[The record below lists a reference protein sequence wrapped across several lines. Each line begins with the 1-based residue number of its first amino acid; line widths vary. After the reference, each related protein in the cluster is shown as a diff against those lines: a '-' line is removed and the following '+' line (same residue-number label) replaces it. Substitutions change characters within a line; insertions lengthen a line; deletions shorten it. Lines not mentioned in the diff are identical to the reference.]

1 MHPRTLRKN
10 GCCLDQKSFHQPQNV
25 VAKNGLEWR
34 AILIKVYL
42 GGTNRLK
49 KLLEQRKIRSKP
61 CYRMDRHLICIPI
74 HSDAKSGNFG
84 SKEIQGEFM
93 ERVWSS
99 VGFQLFFGKQRI
111 LEDHQRL
118 RRKISR
124 VTYSINDS
132 TGNILTV
139 ENEILSRWKNTIKIF
154 WMQWRQQLVTHK
166 KWYVSRKRKFSLQQK
181 WSRQLKG

>member
-1 MHPRTLRKN
+1 
-10 GCCLDQKSFHQPQNV
+10 
-25 VAKNGLEWR
+25 
-34 AILIKVYL
+34 
-42 GGTNRLK
+42 
-49 KLLEQRKIRSKP
+49 
-61 CYRMDRHLICIPI
+61 
-74 HSDAKSGNFG
+74 
-84 SKEIQGEFM
+84 M

-139 ENEILSRWKNTIKIF
+139 ENEILSRWKEYQKNLLNEVKATTRDTQEMIRFAEEEVFTAAEVVTAIKGI
-154 WMQWRQQLVTHK
+154 
-166 KWYVSRKRKFSLQQK
+166 KF
-181 WSRQLKG
+181 G